1 MIALLKA
8 RAPQWEVSEHGA
20 HFLMDRQLESG
31 DWPKQDPAG
40 LFFET
45 ALLDYSL
52 YRSYFPVMALGL
64 YESQRVER
72 LGTAPR
78 SRTWKR

>member
-1 MIALLKA
+1 M
-8 RAPQWEVSEHGA
+8 
-20 HFLMDRQLESG
+20 QLESE

-64 YESQRVER
+64 YESQRLER
-72 LGTAPR
+72 LATA
-78 SRTWKR
+78 SR